1 MLRRKFDVHMKISRT
16 DIPKFVVLVLR
27 KMQNYKNTSIQP
39 HKIPDNFHLIVA
51 LFLLLVISFTGFG
64 QRKNDDA
71 TIKTV
76 CIDAGHGGKDPGCH
90 GSSANEKTVC
100 LQIALQLG
108 EKIKQ
113 AYPNLNVIYTR
124 ETDVF
129 VELDDRAK
137 IANRNNADLFICI
150 HANSASPSAYG
161 TETFV
166 LGLHRAE
173 SQQKI
178 ADRENS
184 TIFLEDDKG
193 AKYKDFDMSPD
204 AIIARQLQ
212 LSIFLDHSINFASK
226 LQTEFKQIGRY
237 DRGVKQAG
245 FLVLYKTTMPSVL
258 IETGFLTNQSDEA
271 FLKNP
276 DTQNKLATAMFDA
289 FRKYKMELEGVD
301 VLKSDK
307 QNLQNPIKNTDIR
320 TEAKSVSN
328 ENSSSSKKTTI
339 IFKVQL
345 ETSDK
350 KLSLNTQKYAGLK
363 VEEEKEGSLYK
374 YVTGNFEG
382 DYNAANSFK
391 NEMRKKGFSH
401 AFVYATE
408 NGVRLPLEQAMR
420 KLNKN

>member
-1 MLRRKFDVHMKISRT
+1 M
-16 DIPKFVVLVLR
+16 
-27 KMQNYKNTSIQP
+27 MQNYKNTSILP
-39 HKIPDNFHLIVA
+39 YKTLFNFHLIGVIM
-51 LFLLLVISFTGFG
+51 FISLLSFTGFG
-64 QRKNDDA
+64 QRKNDKSS
-71 TIKTV
+71 IKTV

-108 EKIKQ
+108 TKIKEV
-113 AYPNLNVIYTR
+113 YPSINVIYTR
-124 ETDVF
+124 DTDVF

-150 HANSASPSAYG
+150 HANSASPAAYG

-184 TIFLEDDKG
+184 TIYLEDDKG

-226 LQTEFKQIGRY
+226 LQTEFKQIGRFN
-237 DRGVKQAG
+237 RGVKQAG

-258 IETGFLTNQSDEA
+258 IETGFLTNPSDEV

-276 DTQNKLATAMFDA
+276 ETQNKMAYAMFEA
-289 FRKYKMELEGVD
+289 FQKYKAELEGVD
-301 VLKSDK
+301 VLKNDK
-307 QNLQNPIKNTDIR
+307 KQIQINTTKNTEENKEPQSEILVPSNPI
-320 TEAKSVSN
+320 
-328 ENSSSSKKTTI
+328 KKTTI

-350 KLSLNTQKYAGLK
+350 KVSLNSQKYAGIK
-363 VEEEKEGSLYK
+363 VEEEKEGTTFK
-374 YVTGNFEG
+374 YVSGNFEE
-382 DYNAANSFK
+382 DFTAANTLK
-391 NEMRKKGFSH
+391 NEMRKKGFSN

-408 NGVRLPLEQAMR
+408 NGIRIPLEQGIS
-420 KLNKN
+420 KTKKK

>member
-1 MLRRKFDVHMKISRT
+1 
-16 DIPKFVVLVLR
+16 
-27 KMQNYKNTSIQP
+27 MQNYKNTSILP
-39 HKIPDNFHLIVA
+39 YKTLYNFQ
-51 LFLLLVISFTGFG
+51 LFGVVSFITLFSLTGFG
-64 QRKNDDA
+64 QRKNDNS

-108 EKIKQ
+108 AKIKD
-113 AYPNLNVIYTR
+113 AYSNINVIYTR
-124 ETDVF
+124 DTDVF

-150 HANSASPSAYG
+150 HANSASPAAYG

-226 LQTEFKQIGRY
+226 LQTEFKQIGRF

-258 IETGFLTNQSDEA
+258 IETGFLTNPSDET
-271 FLKNP
+271 FLKTP
-276 DTQNKLATAMFDA
+276 DTQNKIAGAMFEA
-289 FRKYKMELEGVD
+289 FQKYKAELEGVD
-301 VLKSDK
+301 VLKGDK
-307 QNLQNPIKNTDIR
+307 KPNSVNPTKNT
-320 TEAKSVSN
+320 EENNESQYVNSAQANPAKKSV
-328 ENSSSSKKTTI
+328 I

-350 KLSLNTQKYAGLK
+350 KVSLSTQKYAGIK
-363 VEEEKEGSLYK
+363 VEEEKDGATYK
-374 YVTGNFEG
+374 YVTGNFEE
-382 DYNAANSFK
+382 DFTAANTLK
-391 NEMRKKGFSH
+391 NELRKKGFVN
-401 AFVYATE
+401 AFVYVTE
-408 NGVRLPLEQAMR
+408 NGIRIPLEEGMR
-420 KLNKN
+420 KLNKK